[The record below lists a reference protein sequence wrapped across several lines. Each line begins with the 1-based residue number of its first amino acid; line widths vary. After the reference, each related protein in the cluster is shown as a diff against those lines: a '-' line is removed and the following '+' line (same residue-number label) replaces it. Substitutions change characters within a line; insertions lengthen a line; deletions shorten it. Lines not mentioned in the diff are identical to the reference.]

1 MIAGEYT
8 VPEVERIMQEAN
20 RRIEMDYTLMGR
32 TFDPDDRL
40 TIGAVRCVLE
50 ARAAL
55 REGKTEK
62 RYMVP

>member
-8 VPEVERIMQEAN
+8 VPEVEQIAHEAN

-32 TFDPDDRL
+32 TFGSDARL

-55 REGKTEK
+55 REGDKENP
-62 RYMVP
+62 RS